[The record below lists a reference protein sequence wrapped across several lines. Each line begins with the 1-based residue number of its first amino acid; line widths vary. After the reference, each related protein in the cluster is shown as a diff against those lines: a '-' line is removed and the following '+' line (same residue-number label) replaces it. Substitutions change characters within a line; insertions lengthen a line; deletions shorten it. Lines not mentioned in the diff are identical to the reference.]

1 MAFSV
6 DADPASV
13 SDPLVSTSYI
23 VSKSSSLLNQ
33 KKIIKDLGSKLMTLE
48 RRLEEMEKKYQSLLN
63 TTKQNTKESEAKDRD
78 STEV

>member
-33 KKIIKDLGSKLMTLE
+33 KKNIQDMGSKLMALE
-48 RRLEEMEKKYQSLLN
+48 KRLEEMEKRYQSLLN
-63 TTKQNTKESEAKDRD
+63 TTKQNAKESEAKDRD
-78 STEV
+78 STEA